1 MKTLRKVMPML
12 SAALLFIACSKE
24 AGPGTEPG
32 GSTPDGETVETTF
45 DLAVSRLSS
54 ATSLPASTG
63 MTAEQENAVNNV
75 WVLQFISGDMV
86 LHEYYDKFT
95 PVSSTAKKVSVALKP
110 GISTVYFVANVGA
123 DYFASMESA
132 TLAAFEADVFDFSDW
147 MGTSATGLPMVGSF
161 TGSTTTPPA
170 EAVKL
175 TRMVSRIEFQCTL
188 DLPTDVTTL
197 PSGNKLPS
205 PELKLSRVQIT
216 NAANNVR
223 YKAHALTGS
232 TLKVCPTF
240 PANANDS
247 DLADNYM
254 HYAEDTSV
262 AGKTT
267 FTIVWYVPENLKG
280 AITLSSADSSLS
292 PEEQEKQWQKEKNPK
307 NAPAGSTCIELS
319 GDYIET
325 TYTKD
330 DKDNEVLF
338 ESIKDVT
345 YCIYPGQNGT
355 TDFNLIR
362 NYSYTIKTTIKG
374 IDETDTRVIVEKG
387 IPAGSYLDGEW
398 E

>member
-1 MKTLRKVMPML
+1 MKILRKAMPML
-12 SAALLFIACSKE
+12 SAALLFVACSKE

-32 GSTPDGETVETTF
+32 GSTVDGETVETTF

-54 ATSLPASTG
+54 GTSLPASAG
-63 MTAEQENAVNNV
+63 MTAAQEDAVNNV
-75 WVLQFISGDMV
+75 WVLQFIDGDMV

-95 PVSSTAKKVSVALKP
+95 PVSATAKKVSVALKP
-110 GISTVYFVANVGA
+110 GNSTVYFVANVGA
-123 DYFASMESA
+123 EHFASLESA

-147 MGTSATGLPMVGSF
+147 TGNPDAGLPMVGSF
-161 TGSTTTPPA
+161 TGPTTETPA

-175 TRMVSRIEFQCTL
+175 TRMVSRIEFTCTL
-188 DLPTDVTTL
+188 DLPTGSTTL
-197 PSGNKLPS
+197 PSGNSLPA
-205 PELKLSRVQIT
+205 PQLKLSRVQIT

-223 YKAHALTGS
+223 YKAHTLTGDA
-232 TLKVCPTF
+232 LKVCPTF

-267 FTIVWYVPENLKG
+267 FTMVWYVPENLKG
-280 AITLSSADSSLS
+280 AIVPTVDPSLT
-292 PEEQEKQWQKEKNPK
+292 PEEQDKLNQKNKSPK

-319 GDYIET
+319 GDYTET
-325 TYTKD
+325 T
-330 DKDNEVLF
+330 EVTNSEGQPELATV
-338 ESIKDVT
+338 IKDVT
-345 YCIYPGQNGT
+345 YCVYPGQNAT

-362 NYSYTIKTTIKG
+362 NYAYTIKTTIKG
-374 IDETDTRVIVEKG
+374 IDDTDTRVIVEKG
-387 IPAGSYLDGEW
+387 IPAGSYSDGVW

>member
-1 MKTLRKVMPML
+1 MKILRKAMPML
-12 SAALLFIACSKE
+12 SAALLFVACSKDAE
-24 AGPGTEPG
+24 PGTEPG
-32 GSTPDGETVETTF
+32 GSTIGGETVETTF

-63 MTAEQENAVNNV
+63 MTAEQEDAVNNV
-75 WVLQFISGDMV
+75 WVLQFIGGDMV
-86 LHEYYDKFT
+86 LHEYYDQFT

-110 GISTVYFVANVGA
+110 GNSTVYFVANVGA
-123 DYFASMESA
+123 DYFASMKPV
-132 TLAAFEADVFDFSDW
+132 TLSAFEADVFDFSDW
-147 MGTSATGLPMVGSF
+147 KGTAATGLPMVGSY
-161 TGSTTTPPA
+161 TGPTATPPA

-175 TRMVSRIEFQCTL
+175 TRMVSRIEFTCTL
-188 DLPTDVTTL
+188 DLPTNSTPL
-197 PSGNKLPS
+197 PSGSVLPA
-205 PELKLSRVQIT
+205 PQLKLSRVQIT

-223 YKAHALTGS
+223 YKAHTLTGS
-232 TLKVCPTF
+232 TLKVCPVF
-240 PANANDS
+240 PANANNS

-254 HYAEDTSV
+254 HYDEDTSV

-280 AITLSSADSSLS
+280 AIVPTVDTSLS
-292 PEEQEKQWQKEKNPK
+292 AEEQDKQAQKDKSSK
-307 NAPAGSTCIELS
+307 YAPAGSTCIELS

-330 DKDNEVLF
+330 EADQDVLS
-338 ESIKDVT
+338 ETIKDVT
-345 YCIYPGQNGT
+345 YCIYPGQNAT

-362 NYSYTIKTTIKG
+362 NYSYTIETTIKG

-387 IPAGSYLDGEW
+387 IPAGSYIDGEW